1 MRAFEEDT
9 MATLMAPE
17 TIAARSERLLSLDVL
32 RGLTMAAMV
41 LVNDPG
47 SGTIYT
53 QLDHAEWNGATF
65 TDMIFPC
72 FLVMVGVSMTL
83 SFSSRLGRGA
93 THGSLAL
100 HALRRGGLI
109 VLIGVLL
116 NLVFEWDFAHL
127 RFPGVLQR
135 IGVCY
140 TIAALLYLAVPGSD
154 AGRGRRRRE
163 VVLAVVAAVC
173 LGVYW
178 ALLKLYPTPG
188 FGPGHLDTYMSLPAA
203 VDRAVFG
210 TRHVWRFATTP
221 GLGPTYDPEGL
232 LSTMSALTNV
242 LFGILAGE
250 QLRSG
255 APRRRQCGVL
265 ATMGSVLWIAG
276 LALSYWLPLNKKL
289 WTSSFALFTSGISI
303 LCLAGFLYLVDIRGL
318 RRGWSF
324 LLVFGTNAILAY
336 VLSDV
341 LAWVFGRVRF
351 QVGGRRLNLHA
362 LLFRDLFASWL
373 PPKMASLGFALLFV
387 LMVAGLVYPLYRRR
401 IFLRV

>member
-1 MRAFEEDT
+1 
-9 MATLMAPE
+9 MARLTAPN
-17 TIAARSERLLSLDVL
+17 TVVTKPERLLSLDVL
-32 RGLTMAAMV
+32 RGLTMASMV
-41 LVNDPG
+41 LVNDSG
-47 SGTIYT
+47 SGAVYT

-72 FLVMVGVSMTL
+72 FLVIVGVSMTL
-83 SFSSRLGRGA
+83 SFASRLNRGA
-93 THGSLAL
+93 THASLAW

-116 NLVFEWDFAHL
+116 NLVFDWDFVHL

-140 TIAALLYLAVPGSD
+140 TVAAMLYLAIPGPD
-154 AGRGRRRRE
+154 AGRWRRQRE
-163 VVLAVVAAVC
+163 VVLLVLAAAC
-173 LGVYW
+173 LAGYW
-178 ALLKLYPTPG
+178 MLLKLYPTPG
-188 FGPGHLDTYMSLPAA
+188 FGPGHLDTYMSLPAV

-210 TRHVWRFATTP
+210 TSHVWRYATTP

-232 LSTMSALTNV
+232 LSTLPALTNV

-250 QLRSG
+250 QLRSNQS
-255 APRRRQCGVL
+255 RRRQCGVL
-265 ATMGSVLWIAG
+265 ASMGTTLWILG
-276 LALSYWLPLNKKL
+276 LSLSHWLPFNKKL
-289 WTSSFALFTSGISI
+289 WTSSFALFTSGIAI
-303 LCLAGFLYLVDIRGL
+303 LCLAGFLYLVDIRRV

-324 LLVFGTNAILAY
+324 LLIFGTNAILAY

-341 LAWVFGRVRF
+341 LAWVFGRFRF
-351 QVGGRRLNLHA
+351 QVGARRLNLHA

-387 LMVAGLVYPLYRRR
+387 CLIAGFVYPLYRRR
-401 IFLRV
+401 IFLRI